1 MSSTIAHRTA
11 KSQRLLPEKSGGQL
25 HADVRK
31 PESEDA
37 MAEIGGC
44 LDFARRAVGWSLKE
58 LAAALHRDERQVKRW
73 MDGAET
79 TNLAAVFAVTL
90 LRAPFVIA
98 LARLAGEC
106 EEETTLRFKRRA

>member
-1 MSSTIAHRTA
+1 MKASLPHSSSKA
-11 KSQRLLPEKSGGQL
+11 QRLLPEKADQML
-25 HADVRK
+25 RADVRK
-31 PESEDA
+31 PESDDA
-37 MAEIGGC
+37 MQEIGGC

-58 LAAALHRDERQVKRW
+58 LAAAVKRDERQVQRW
-73 MDGAET
+73 MDGKEN
-79 TNLAAVFAVTL
+79 TNIAAVFAVAG